1 MRATRSDFSVVCKEG
16 SFEVRAS
23 TRIDSNHPRRA
34 SVRTSVSTLRASSGP
49 PVREEICACS
59 ALGEICRSPVN
70 EISLMNGVVMERIAA
85 EISTC
90 AGELSSG
97 GFAEAT
103 PERHKMPND
112 PEISQRT
119 RIAPCTR
126 RMSKRMTAGSAG
138 LSRLGVD
145 AEQGIKNEE
154 PRTTHFIG

>member
-1 MRATRSDFSVVCKEG
+1 MRATRSDFSVDCREV

-23 TRIDSNHPRRA
+23 TWIDSNHPRRA
-34 SVRTSVSTLRASSGP
+34 SVRTSASTLRVSSGP
-49 PVREEICACS
+49 PVREEICASS

-97 GFAEAT
+97 ALADAT
-103 PERHKMPND
+103 LERHKMPND

-119 RIAPCTR
+119 RIAPYTR
-126 RMSKRMTAGSAG
+126 RMSERMTSGSTG
-138 LSRLGVD
+138 LSATKRAVGQ
-145 AEQGIKNEE
+145 EQQ
-154 PRTTHFIG
+154 

>member
-1 MRATRSDFSVVCKEG
+1 MSATRSGFSVDFREG

-49 PVREEICACS
+49 PAREEICAS
-59 ALGEICRSPVN
+59 TALGEIRRSPVN
-70 EISLMNGVVMERIAA
+70 EISLINGVVVERIAA

-103 PERHKMPND
+103 PERHKMPNN
-112 PEISQRT
+112 PEISHRT
-119 RIAPCTR
+119 SIAPCTR
-126 RMSKRMTAGSAG
+126 RIHERMTAVAPG
-138 LSRLGVD
+138 LSETKRAVGQ
-145 AEQGIKNEE
+145 EQQ
-154 PRTTHFIG
+154 